1 MIKIDLAQI
10 KLTNGSEIVCEVVE
24 WPEDDSNQMIIRNAM
39 TIINYEFED
48 GDRSYAFRPWIH
60 FLDKQEDYIV
70 MNCDHVMTMN
80 RPTEYLI
87 DQYNLAVRD
96 SIIVSEERINAYKQ
110 EKINGLKQIAD
121 ALQEILENKS
131 NPDDTIKKET
141 SNIIKFP
148 INDIVH

>member
-1 MIKIDLAQI
+1 M
-10 KLTNGSEIVCEVVE
+10 
-24 WPEDDSNQMIIRNAM
+24 R
-39 TIINYEFED
+39 
-48 GDRSYAFRPWIH
+48 H

-70 MNCDHVMTMN
+70 MNCDHIMTMN

-148 INDIVH
+148 INDTIH

>member
-1 MIKIDLAQI
+1 
-10 KLTNGSEIVCEVVE
+10 
-24 WPEDDSNQMIIRNAM
+24 M

-70 MNCDHVMTMN
+70 MNCDHIMTMN

-96 SIIVSEERINAYKQ
+96 SIIVSEERINA
-110 EKINGLKQIAD
+110 L
-121 ALQEILENKS
+121 
-131 NPDDTIKKET
+131 
-141 SNIIKFP
+141 
-148 INDIVH
+148 